1 MTATKVGVTLPQ
13 FTDDARKFLS
23 GVERAEKLG
32 FDSLWLFDHLWPLGG
47 KRERPILECW
57 TTLAYLAGI
66 SDAEIGTLVTR
77 ASLRHPVILAKM
89 AATVGSIASE
99 RLIVAIGSGDH
110 LNKGENDAFG
120 APYFAGGRR
129 VRQLISTLE
138 VVQRFLRTPTA
149 DLQDEYVSVTDLPA
163 SPKQGPPP
171 RVWVGGRSVELL
183 EVAGRIAD
191 GWNGWGANLD
201 TFADD
206 AAKVRAVAGGRP
218 FQVSWAGQVI
228 LGTDDADARR
238 QLGERDPAQFVVGGP
253 ETIRSELG
261 RAILAGAGHLIVAL
275 PDAGREGAYEALA
288 EAIEPLRAR

>member
-1 MTATKVGVTLPQ
+1 MTTVRIGVTLPQ
-13 FTDDARKFLS
+13 FTDDARKFVS

-57 TTLAYLAGI
+57 TTLSYLAGI

-77 ASLRHPVILAKM
+77 ASLRHPAILAKM

-110 LNKGENDAFG
+110 MNKGENVAFG
-120 APYFAGGRR
+120 APYFSGGRR
-129 VRQLISTLE
+129 VKQLISTLE

-149 DLQDEYVSVTDLPA
+149 DLQDAYVTVKDLPA
-163 SPKQGPPP
+163 SPKEGPPP

-206 AAKVRAVAGGRP
+206 AAKVLAIAGERP
-218 FQVSWAGQVI
+218 FKVSWAGQVI
-228 LGTDDADARR
+228 LGADDADAHAK
-238 QLGERDPAQFVVGGP
+238 LGQRDPAQYVVGGP
-253 ETIRSELG
+253 ETVRTQLG
-261 RAILAGAGHLIVAL
+261 RAIGAGASHLIVAL
-275 PDAGREGAYEALA
+275 PDAGLEGNYEALA
-288 EAIEPLRAR
+288 EAVEPLRTG